1 MARILSYH
9 VRSNFLSCPLII
21 TLQNVL
27 HLVILH
33 QIEQC
38 ILQIKDDEWGIKSG
52 FIQIT
57 NAKYFLLPKLSLLTF
72 MHGIHFLWHHT
83 RTKHKPI
90 SVWSVG
96 NRSNSNNRQCEI
108 FKYITTKSIR
118 IVHNRVL
125 MTNIKTVCI
134 VIGTNI

>member
-1 MARILSYH
+1 MVPIFSYQFH
-9 VRSNFLSCPLII
+9 SNFLSCPLII

-52 FIQIT
+52 FLQIT

-72 MHGIHFLWHHT
+72 MHGSHFLWHHT
-83 RTKHKPI
+83 RTKHYPI

-96 NRSNSNNRQCEI
+96 NRSNSNNRQCQILKYSTIKVYEFWWQIHNMKYLRCI
-108 FKYITTKSIR
+108 F
-118 IVHNRVL
+118 
-125 MTNIKTVCI
+125 